1 MKSMTFLL
9 ALLIAPAAWAQGV
22 LTDNVVIVLDA
33 SGSMSS
39 NMRDAQ
45 GNRVA
50 KIDAAKAALNEVLM
64 RLPKTTNVGLL
75 VFSAANVGIGR
86 EWVYPL
92 GGPRDDARLKVAIS
106 LPKPGDGTPLG
117 TYMKTGADRL
127 LQQREKQ
134 FGYGTYR
141 LLAVTDGEANNE
153 PGNLVDRHTK
163 DIMSRGITV
172 DVIGVDMK
180 AQHTLATMVHSYR
193 AANDPESLKRAISEV
208 FAEVSAK
215 KDDAASGE
223 AFKAIAS
230 LPNEVALAM
239 IQAISEPMNHPIG
252 EKPPPKPVASNAAQQ
267 ADHQQAQQ
275 QAQQADQPGPECWK
289 VGLVVLLIVVVV
301 VVIIVAIIN
310 RPRY

>member
-22 LTDNVVIVLDA
+22 LTDNVAIVLDA

-39 NMRDAQ
+39 SMSDAQ
-45 GNRVA
+45 GNRVV

-92 GGPRDDARLKVAIS
+92 GPRNDAILKAAIS
-106 LPKPGDGTPLG
+106 LPKPGNGTPLG
-117 TYMKTGADRL
+117 TYMKTGADL
-127 LQQREKQ
+127 LLRQREKQ

-141 LLAVTDGEANNE
+141 LLVVTDGEANNE

-180 AQHTLATMVHSYR
+180 ARHTLATMVHSYR

-215 KDDAASGE
+215 KDDTASGE
-223 AFKAIAS
+223 AFKAIES
-230 LPNEVALAM
+230 LPNEIALAM
-239 IQAISEPMNHPIG
+239 IQAISEPMNHHIG

-267 ADHQQAQQ
+267 ADHQQADRQ
-275 QAQQADQPGPECWK
+275 QAQQPGPDCWK
-289 VGLVVLLIVVVV
+289 VGIVVLLIVVVV
-301 VVIIVAIIN
+301 AIIIIIA
-310 RPRY
+310 RQWY